1 MRFVNAGVSALAM
14 AAALLLPA
22 VANAAEADED
32 GTTIVVTAQ
41 KREQVAQDVPMSLYA
56 LSASAIERQGIT
68 SLQDLGNSV
77 AGVSIAAGNAGAM
90 RLTIRGA
97 SDISSSNQS
106 ASVNG
111 LYIDET
117 VMSYVPGYMP
127 EVSLLDIERIEVLRG
142 PQGTLFGDGA
152 EGGTLRIITRKPDST
167 STFGRVK
174 LGGYSTEKGGQGWA
188 AQGSVN
194 LPLVRDVLAVT
205 VAGGYRDLPGWI
217 DIPDINI
224 KDSNTSKLV
233 DGRIAV
239 RFTPNDALTVDAFY
253 QIGRSK
259 IRDFIS
265 TERDE
270 LNPRKVAAAFGAGP
284 VGGLSPSEGNLD
296 IGALTISFD
305 TGPATLVS
313 ASSLTTSTYDTNRDL
328 TTALPA
334 AFPAFMVPK
343 AIAQSIYRVR
353 SHAFTQEVRLV
364 SNGDRKLQ
372 WTLGGYFKHENRSVE
387 DGFVFNVPAI
397 QTVDQPLSHSDQKG
411 DAWAVFADLDY
422 RLTEQL
428 SVQAGLRYFK
438 DDKTF
443 SVKQLTGSAFPLG
456 FPPAG
461 AVQAGTDSSDA
472 TSPKIGLTYKLSR
485 DALVFAKY
493 SKGFRSGGAN
503 TLPLASYAYATSQFG
518 PDSLNSFEVG
528 LKTSPF
534 AGWTAN
540 VYLYHND
547 WRDLQLPFRTNDGV
561 FTYVRN
567 AGNAKADGVEVE
579 IAGDVTPAL
588 NIGLTYAYNNSAIDA
603 DVRDTFGNLIVAK
616 GSQLP
621 INSKNKVTAT
631 AHYERSVAS
640 NLTLSLDGRY
650 RWASATFSDPGN
662 TPAFANEP
670 TSQLYLGASLAGG
683 WGTVT
688 VFVDNVFDRADTTA
702 KYPPAGPPLYVYS
715 SFLRPRNFG
724 LEFKREF

>member
-77 AGVSIAAGNAGAM
+77 SGVSIAAGNAGAM

-579 IAGDVTPAL
+579 IAADVTPAL